1 MVACP
6 NCGYKQPEGPK
17 CVKCSS
23 LFSYYSEQSEQK
35 TESLPRQGTMYSPS
49 LQDSEF
55 EEAAPPAG
63 FFAHVRSA
71 YRVFRWVTL
80 AILVVAI
87 LLILHKSPPPQVPF
101 DSQAAA
107 RAESKLSEAQS
118 AIHQGMPYELQLDRT
133 ELNSYLST
141 NLAVAGNPAAQPS
154 SDPPASAA
162 PPSDADPP
170 AAAPPDPTSTQ
181 EPDPTIAEV
190 QSSVRDVKV
199 DLVGDLVKAY
209 VVFNFHGKDL
219 SLELDGRL
227 SSFGGY
233 LQFQPVSG
241 QLGSLPLPQSALNS
255 AVEKIMSSPE
265 NKEKLRLPDGV
276 RSVEVS
282 DGRLIIDYGN

>member
-1 MVACP
+1 MLACP

-23 LFSYYSEQSEQK
+23 LFSYYSDQSGHA
-35 TESLPRQGTMYSPS
+35 TESLPTQGTMYSPEP
-49 LQDSEF
+49 QDSEF
-55 EEAAPPAG
+55 EETAVPAG
-63 FFAHVRSA
+63 FFAQVRSA
-71 YRVFRWVTL
+71 YRVFRWVML
-80 AILVVAI
+80 AVVVAAI

-118 AIHQGMPYELQLDRT
+118 AVQQGMPYELQLDRT

-141 NLAVAGNPAAQPS
+141 NLAIAGNPAAQPS

-170 AAAPPDPTSTQ
+170 AEAPSASTSPQ

-227 SSFGGY
+227 SSSGGY
-233 LQFQPVSG
+233 LNFQPVSG
-241 QLGSLPLPQSALNS
+241 RLGSLPLPQSALNS
-255 AVEKIMSSPE
+255 AVERIMSSPE

-276 RSVEVS
+276 HSVEVS
-282 DGRLIIDYGN
+282 DGHLIIDYGN

>member
-1 MVACP
+1 
-6 NCGYKQPEGPK
+6 
-17 CVKCSS
+17 
-23 LFSYYSEQSEQK
+23 
-35 TESLPRQGTMYSPS
+35 MYSPS

-71 YRVFRWVTL
+71 YRVFRWVSL
-80 AILVVAI
+80 AMLVVAI
-87 LLILHKSPPPQVPF
+87 LLILHKSPPPKVPF
-101 DSQAAA
+101 DPQAAA

-118 AIHQGMPYELQLDRT
+118 AVQQGMPYELQLDRT

-141 NLAVAGNPAAQPS
+141 NLATAENPATQTA
-154 SDPPASAA
+154 SDPQSA
-162 PPSDADPP
+162 PPSAADQPTT
-170 AAAPPDPTSTQ
+170 APSAPSMTS

-227 SSFGGY
+227 SSSNGY
-233 LQFQPVSG
+233 LNFQPVSG
-241 QLGSLPLPQSALNS
+241 QFGSLPLPQSALNS
-255 AVEKIMSSPE
+255 AVHRLMSSPE

-282 DGRLIIDYGN
+282 DGHLIIDYGN

>member
-1 MVACP
+1 MIACP

-23 LFSYYSEQSEQK
+23 LFAYYSDQSNQQ
-35 TESLPRQGTMYSPS
+35 TDSVPTQGTMYSPPD
-49 LQDSEF
+49 QFAEN
-55 EEAAPPAG
+55 EEAAAPAG

-80 AILVVAI
+80 IVLVVAI
-87 LLILHKSPPPQVPF
+87 LLILHESAPPQVAF
-101 DSQAAA
+101 DPQAAA
-107 RAESKLSEAQS
+107 RAEAKMEQAQTAVS
-118 AIHQGMPYELQLDRT
+118 QGMPYELQLDRT
-133 ELNSYLST
+133 ELNSYLSS
-141 NLAVAGNPAAQPS
+141 NLAIAGNSPAQADPPSPASSDAEPVASPSAQPS
-154 SDPPASAA
+154 AQGSE
-162 PPSDADPP
+162 
-170 AAAPPDPTSTQ
+170 PTV
-181 EPDPTIAEV
+181 AEV

-255 AVEKIMSSPE
+255 AVERMMSSPE
-265 NKEKLRLPDGV
+265 NREKLKLPDGV

-282 DGRLIIDYGN
+282 DGHLIIDYGR

>member
-1 MVACP
+1 MIACP

-23 LFSYYSEQSEQK
+23 LFAYYSDQSNQQ
-35 TESLPRQGTMYSPS
+35 TDSVPAQGTMYSPPD
-49 LQDSEF
+49 QFAEGDETG
-55 EEAAPPAG
+55 APAG
-63 FFAHVRSA
+63 FIAHVRSA

-80 AILVVAI
+80 IVLVVAI
-87 LLILHKSPPPQVPF
+87 LLILHKSAPPQVAF
-101 DSQAAA
+101 DPQAAA
-107 RAESKLSEAQS
+107 RAEAKMEQAQTAVS
-118 AIHQGMPYELQLDRT
+118 QGMPYELQLDRT
-133 ELNSYLST
+133 ELNSYLSS
-141 NLAVAGNPAAQPS
+141 NLAVAGNSPAQADPPSPASSDAEPVASPSAQPS
-154 SDPPASAA
+154 AQGSE
-162 PPSDADPP
+162 
-170 AAAPPDPTSTQ
+170 PTV
-181 EPDPTIAEV
+181 AEV
-190 QSSVRDVKV
+190 QSSVRDIKV

-255 AVEKIMSSPE
+255 AVERMMSSPE
-265 NKEKLRLPDGV
+265 NREKLKLPDGV

-282 DGRLIIDYGN
+282 DGHLIIDYGR

>member
-1 MVACP
+1 MISCP

-23 LFSYYSEQSEQK
+23 LFSYYAGQPSQT
-35 TESLPRQGTMYSPS
+35 TESLSTEGTMYSPES
-49 LQDSEF
+49 QATEF
-55 EEAAPPAG
+55 EEAAPPPG
-63 FFAHVRSA
+63 YSSHVRSA

-80 AILVVAI
+80 AVLIIAI

-101 DSQAAA
+101 DREAAA
-107 RAESKLSEAQS
+107 RAETKLAEAQS
-118 AIHQGMPYELQLDRT
+118 AVQQGMPYELQLDRT

-141 NLAVAGNPAAQPS
+141 NLATAENPATQPT
-154 SDPPASAA
+154 SDPPAS
-162 PPSDADPP
+162 PSTDSDPP
-170 AAAPPDPTSTQ
+170 ASNPSAPATTS

-199 DLVGDLVKAY
+199 DLVDDLVKAY

-227 SSFGGY
+227 SSSNGY
-233 LQFQPVSG
+233 LNFQPVSG

-255 AVEKIMSSPE
+255 AVDRLMSSPE

>member
-6 NCGYKQPEGPK
+6 NCGYKQPESPR

-23 LFSYYSEQSEQK
+23 LFSYYSCQSRQE
-35 TESLPRQGTMYSPS
+35 TESLPSQATMYSPEP
-49 LQDSEF
+49 QDSEF

-63 FFAHVRSA
+63 FFAHVHSA

-80 AILVVAI
+80 AALIIAI

-101 DSQAAA
+101 DPQAAA

-118 AIHQGMPYELQLDRT
+118 AVQQGMPYELQLDRT

-141 NLAVAGNPAAQPS
+141 NLAIAGNPAAQPS
-154 SDPPASAA
+154 ADPPTAAPSTPASA
-162 PPSDADPP
+162 
-170 AAAPPDPTSTQ
+170 Q
-181 EPDPTIAEV
+181 EPNPTIADV

-227 SSFGGY
+227 SSSNGY
-233 LQFQPVSG
+233 LNFQPVSG

-255 AVEKIMSSPE
+255 AVERLMSSPDS
-265 NKEKLRLPDGV
+265 KEKLRLPDGV

-282 DGRLIIDYGN
+282 DGHLIIDYGN